1 MAGYGGNPD
10 TNDVNAG
17 VGSNSNSNSNGNGN
31 NTNNTNDLA
40 NDSRIAWDATT
51 EWYLLFVHD

>member
-17 VGSNSNSNSNGNGN
+17 VGSNSNSN